1 MRGQGMGRGGG
12 GGTGGSGRWG
22 VPTRKPQDFKTA
34 FKKSMR
40 WAKPVWPI
48 LLFGLVCTL
57 AGVFLAQQ
65 PPRIIQYT
73 VDKVI
78 GASKYALLPKVILV
92 YLGVVI
98 VGQIISAASNFWM
111 NVAGMRILHMLRM
124 ALYEH
129 FQKLS
134 LSYYDNKR
142 VGDLTSRVTGDVSQL
157 EHMIVNTSNQLAR
170 QVFGVGLAY
179 YYMCTYSVP
188 LALLVLIPVPVL
200 VIGMLLFTRR
210 VRVIYRSIRESF
222 GELSAK
228 LMENLSGMRV
238 IKAFNREPHEHAA
251 VEAISKHVYSENIR
265 ASRMSTKFYPTIH
278 VVSTMGTIIVLGY
291 GTYLI
296 SRDRF
301 TVGALMAFLMYV
313 GNFYNP
319 VQDFIRMFDS
329 IQRALASGERIFEVL
344 DTKPEIED
352 PAQPVALPVLE
363 GRVEFDHV
371 SFSYATGEEVLH
383 DISVTAEPGQRVA
396 LVGQSGA
403 GKSSFINLIPRFYDA
418 TSGRILVDGVDVR
431 NLLQSDLRNHIALVL
446 QETFLFNGSVK
457 ENLRFG
463 NPDATD
469 EEVVE
474 AAKVANAHDF
484 IERLEEG
491 YETQIGERGI
501 KLSGGQKQ
509 RLAIARAVLADP
521 RILILDEATSSVD
534 SESEFLIHQALDRL
548 MVGRTTFIIAHRL
561 STIRNADTI
570 LVLESGNII
579 EHGGHEELVD
589 ADGRYAQMYRQ
600 QYWLDEEA
608 NGEDEDVEE
617 SPVGEL
623 HSTGKQSP

>member
-1 MRGQGMGRGGG
+1 MRGDGMGRGGG
-12 GGTGGSGRWG
+12 GGGGGKWG
-22 VPTRKPQDFKTA
+22 VSTRKPQDFKAA

-40 WAKPVWPI
+40 WARHVWPI
-48 LLFGLVCTL
+48 LLFGLICTL

-78 GASKYALLPKVILV
+78 GASRYGLLPKVILV

-111 NVAGMRILHMLRM
+111 NVAGMRILHILRM
-124 ALYEH
+124 ALYDH
-129 FQKLS
+129 FQRLP
-134 LSYYDNKR
+134 LSYYDSRR

-179 YYMCTYSVP
+179 YYMCTYNMQ

-200 VIGMLLFTRR
+200 VLGMLFFTRR
-210 VRVIYRSIRESF
+210 IRVIYRSIRDAF

-228 LMENLSGMRV
+228 LMENLSGIRV
-238 IKAFNREPHEHAA
+238 IKAFSREPHEQAA
-251 VEAISKHVYSENIR
+251 VEGISKFVYSENIR
-265 ASRMSTKFYPTIH
+265 ASRMSTKFYPAIH

-296 SRDRF
+296 SKDRF

-313 GNFYNP
+313 GSFYNP

-352 PAQPVALPVLE
+352 PADPVALPALTGE
-363 GRVEFDHV
+363 VEFENV
-371 SFSYATGEEVLH
+371 CFRYATGEEVLH
-383 DISVTAEPGQRVA
+383 GISVRALPGQRVA

-418 TSGRILVDGVDVR
+418 TSGRILIDGVDVR
-431 NLLQSDLRNHIALVL
+431 QLRQSDLRGHIAMVL

-463 NPDATD
+463 NPEATD
-469 EEVVE
+469 EQVIE
-474 AAKVANAHDF
+474 AAEVANAHEF

-491 YETQIGERGI
+491 YETQIGERGV

-509 RLAIARAVLADP
+509 RIAIARAVLADP

-561 STIRNADTI
+561 STIRSADTI
-570 LVLESGNII
+570 LVLESGNIV
-579 EHGGHEELVD
+579 EHGEHDELVE

-600 QYWLDEEA
+600 QYWLDEEG
-608 NGEDEDVEE
+608 NGEDDDVD
-617 SPVGEL
+617 SPAT
-623 HSTGKQSP
+623 SDFQAAT